1 MELKI
6 LIPKKNLTECEME
19 EYLEKAYISVKA
31 QQESK
36 RKLKVEGLEEVSNI
50 LKEDFDTVIDSML
63 TEITKVLDPGGSNEK
78 R

>member
-19 EYLEKAYISVKA
+19 EYLEKAYTSVKA

-36 RKLKVEGLEEVSNI
+36 RELKVEGLKEASNI
-50 LKEDFDTVIDSML
+50 LKEDFDTVIDL
-63 TEITKVLDPGGSNEK
+63 LVTDVAKVLDPGGKNEK